1 MSIGEASSASGV
13 STKMIRYYESIG
25 LIPEAARTEAGYRH
39 YSDVDVH
46 TLRFIRAARDLG
58 FAVEQIEELL
68 VLWRD
73 RSRASADVKRLALEH
88 IEELEHKIEE
98 LHQLVHTL
106 KHLADHCRGD
116 QRPQCPI
123 VETLAASHAPEGR
136 LVKSTRFGK
145 NDMNFTRRGRAT
157 GSRGHRL
164 GRRPRPI

>member
-1 MSIGEASSASGV
+1 MNIGEASSTSGV

-25 LIPEAARTEAGYRH
+25 LIPAAARTEAGYRL

-88 IEELEHKIEE
+88 IEEIEHKIEE
-98 LHQLVHTL
+98 LRQLVHTL

-123 VETLAASHAPEGR
+123 VDTLDDSHAPEGR
-136 LVKSTRFGK
+136 LVKSTPFGR
-145 NDMNFTRRGRAT
+145 NDMNSASRGRAT

-164 GRRPRPI
+164 GRHA

>member
-1 MSIGEASSASGV
+1 MNIGEASSASGV

-25 LIPEAARTEAGYRH
+25 LIPAAARSESGYRV
-39 YSDVDVH
+39 YSEIDVH
-46 TLRFIRAARDLG
+46 ALRFIRAARDLG

-88 IEELEHKIEE
+88 IKELEYKIEE
-98 LHQLVHTL
+98 LRQMVHTL

-123 VETLAASHAPEGR
+123 VETLAASHAPGAK
-136 LVKSTRFGK
+136 LVKAAQSGK
-145 NDMNFTRRGRAT
+145 VGVNAVRRGRAIAA
-157 GSRGHRL
+157 RGHRL
-164 GRRPRPI
+164 GRQA